1 MRSLIPALGTGEGGD
16 PVQVSFWSILFRS
29 RSAVAGMIIVLFV
42 VIIATAG
49 PLLTEDVRLSTRSF
63 LPPTG
68 EALLGTDD
76 LGRDVLSQMTRGA
89 GVSLLIGLSAALVSV
104 VFGVIVG
111 AISGFCGGFVDE
123 ALMRLAEVFQV
134 IPQFFLAILIVA
146 LFGPSVFRIILV
158 IAILS
163 WPSTARITRA
173 EYLKLRSLDFVQAAR
188 MGGISSVQLI
198 FREILP
204 NALPP
209 VIVNA
214 SLLVASSILTETN
227 LSFLGL
233 GDPRRVSWGQMLYNA
248 QPFLRSAWWTAAFPG
263 LAILLTV
270 LGFNLLGDG
279 LNDVFNPR
287 NRGDIK

>member
-1 MRSLIPALGTGEGGD
+1 MKI
-16 PVQVSFWSILFRS
+16 SFWERLFRS
-29 RSAVAGMIIVLFV
+29 LTAVLGLIIILFMLAVAILGPML
-42 VIIATAG
+42 TA
-49 PLLTEDVRLSTRSF
+49 DVRLSTNSF
-63 LPPTG
+63 VPPSAG
-68 EALLGTDD
+68 ALFGTDD
-76 LGRDVLSQMTRGA
+76 LGRDVFSQMMRGA
-89 GVSLLIGLSAALVSV
+89 GVSLLIGFTAALVSV
-104 VFGVIVG
+104 AIGVIIG
-111 AISGFCGGFVDE
+111 AVAGFCGGVVDE
-123 ALMRLAEVFQV
+123 LLMRASEAFQV

-188 MGGISSVQLI
+188 MSGTSRLPLV

-214 SLLVASSILTETN
+214 SMLVASSILTETN

-233 GDPRRVSWGQMLYNA
+233 GDPNRVSWGQMLHNA
-248 QPFLRSAWWTAAFPG
+248 QPFLRTAWWTAAFPG

-287 NRGDIK
+287 NRGGVE

>member
-1 MRSLIPALGTGEGGD
+1 MRTN
-16 PVQVSFWSILFRS
+16 FWSTLFRS
-29 RSAVAGMIIVLFV
+29 RSAMAGLVILLFMVTGAII
-42 VIIATAG
+42 G
-49 PLLTEDVRLSTRSF
+49 PALTDDVRLSRRTF
-63 LPPTG
+63 QPPSS
-68 EALLGTDD
+68 EAPLGTDD
-76 LGRDVLSQMTRGA
+76 LGRDTLSQMTRGA
-89 GVSLLIGLSAALVSV
+89 GVSLLIGFTAALVSV
-104 VFGVIVG
+104 TIGIFVG
-111 AISGFCGGFVDE
+111 AVAGFSGGIVDE
-123 ALMRLAEVFQV
+123 VLMRVSEAFQV

-146 LFGPSVFRIILV
+146 LFGPSMFRIILV
-158 IAILS
+158 IAVLS

-173 EYLKLRSLDFVQAAR
+173 EYLKLRSLDFVKAAR
-188 MGGISSVQLI
+188 MSGVSRWSLV

-233 GDPRRVSWGQMLYNA
+233 GDPNRVSWGQMLHNA
-248 QPFLRSAWWTAAFPG
+248 QPFLRRAWWTAAFPG
-263 LAILLTV
+263 LAILFTV

-287 NRGDIK
+287 NRGGAK